1 MVERLSS
8 LGRVASA
15 RPPKPEAQA
24 KPPTEEKRLALF
36 SGDRLS
42 LEARVPSLE
51 RQLSRTRPTPI
62 PPEGRLEYYQQR
74 HQDFQ
79 ARYPDASPP
88 SYYLG
93 YGDVYV
99 RRFTEVLSP
108 ELSEEGQEW
117 MVRARQNLQ
126 LAIEAELARNP
137 EIELDDQAFTAF
149 AYATHSRAYLDAG
162 LTRLPIDDLIRVAV
176 TPNLRDTLNKA
187 GLAVIAETAEVVA
200 RDKLAAALDAPK
212 ETAKELLHALA
223 TSPDLMRDVFNLL
236 ATTDNAQTLL
246 DGLVKLGSWPKEL
259 AVSLMDELWA
269 RTNDRMQRA
278 VDSFRKVRE
287 ALRTGSG
294 AA

>member
-8 LGRVASA
+8 LGRVAST
-15 RPPKPEAQA
+15 RPPKPEAQT
-24 KPPTEEKRLALF
+24 KPPAEAKRRALS

-42 LEARVPSLE
+42 LEARVPELE

-79 ARYPDASPP
+79 ARHPDASPP
-88 SYYLG
+88 GYYLD

-108 ELSEEGQEW
+108 ELSVEGQAW
-117 MVRARQNLQ
+117 MVRARKNLQ
-126 LAIEAELARNP
+126 VAIEAELARNP
-137 EIELDDQAFTAF
+137 EIELDDEAFTAF

-162 LTRLPIDDLIRVAV
+162 LTRLPVDDLIRVAV

-200 RDKLAAALDAPK
+200 RDKLAAAMDAPQ
-212 ETAKELLHALA
+212 EMVQELLHALA
-223 TSPDLMRDVFNLL
+223 TSPDLMRDVFTLL
-236 ATTDNAQTLL
+236 ATTDNAQALL
-246 DGLVKLGSWPKEL
+246 DGLVALRAWPKEL
-259 AVSLMDELWA
+259 AASLMDRLLA
-269 RTNDRMQRA
+269 VTNDRMQRA
-278 VDSFRKVRE
+278 VDAFRRLRE
-287 ALRTGSG
+287 ALLAGEK